1 MLLNS
6 ILDQGR
12 ADDTALVDH
21 GRRITYKEFKEAIK
35 HCRDKLYSLGI
46 RQGDRVAIFSRN
58 SIEFVY
64 AYFAIASLGAINVP
78 INFQL
83 SNREVAYIL
92 KDAGVEHIFTYKPL
106 DIDDHHIDS
115 KNKPDFHVGIPQR
128 VTQHNMEIFNFA
140 QHDIKILNQVDD
152 TISEAPELPEDFDWN
167 KPCVIIY
174 TSGTTGNPK
183 GAVLSHKNLI
193 RNAEQMIH
201 MGCKSEHKV
210 LCVLPMYHCFSWTCS
225 VLYPLSKGA
234 TVVILDS
241 FTPKETIETIRT
253 EKITDM
259 YVVPSICSLLTK
271 LASAEDMAT
280 LRLVVSGGTTLPLQI
295 ANDFIGKFHVEIC
308 EGYGLS
314 ESSPVV
320 TMNPYGKP
328 KVGSAGPIIPD
339 IEARFVDSDGNDVPQ
354 GHEGELII
362 KGDNVMLG
370 YWNMPEATKEAIDED
385 GWLHTGDIAKIDED
399 GYVFIVN
406 RLKEMIISMGENI
419 YPREVEEVIYRFPGI
434 KDAAVVGVDDKLR
447 GQAGACFY
455 SMNEGAE
462 MNIHDLKQFLQKNLA
477 LYKIPRE
484 FHQLDELPRT
494 STGKIFKRK
503 ILEDFLAAKNEKN

>member
-1 MLLNS
+1 MLLHK
-6 ILDQGR
+6 IIDQGQTN
-12 ADDTALVDH
+12 DIALVDH
-21 GRRITYKEFKEAIK
+21 GRYVTYGEFKEAIK
-35 HCRDKLYSLGI
+35 HCRDKLYDLGI

-58 SIEFVY
+58 SVEFIY
-64 AYFAIASLGAINVP
+64 AYFAVASLGAINVP

-83 SNREVAYIL
+83 STREIAYIL
-92 KDAGVEHIFTYKPL
+92 KDAGIEHIFTYKPL
-106 DIDDHHIDS
+106 DIDSHHIDS
-115 KNKPDFHVGIPQR
+115 KEKPDFHVGIPQK
-128 VTQHNMEIFNFA
+128 VTQHNMKVFEFT
-140 QHDIKILNQVDD
+140 QHDIKILDEVDES
-152 TISEAPELPEDFDWN
+152 IKEAPELPADFDDN

-183 GAVLSHKNLI
+183 GAVLSHKNLV

-201 MGCKSEHKV
+201 MGCERQHKV

-225 VLYPLSKGA
+225 VLYPLSHGA
-234 TVVILDS
+234 AVVILDS

-271 LASAEDMAT
+271 LASAEDMKT
-280 LRLVVSGGTTLPLQI
+280 LRLVVSGGTTLPVQI
-295 ANDFIGKFHVEIC
+295 ANDFINKFGVEIC

-314 ESSPVV
+314 EASPVV

-328 KVGSAGPIIPD
+328 KVGSSGPA
-339 IEARFVDSDGNDVPQ
+339 EGNDVPQ
-354 GHEGELII
+354 GSEGELVI

-370 YWNMPEATKEAIDED
+370 YWNMPEATKEAIDAE
-385 GWLHTGDIAKIDED
+385 GWLHTGDIAKVDDD
-399 GYVFIVN
+399 GYVYIVN

-419 YPREVEEVIYRFPGI
+419 YPREVEEVIYRYPGI
-434 KDAAVVGVDDKLR
+434 KDAAVIGVEDKLR

-455 SMNEGAE
+455 SMQEGAE
-462 MNIHDLKQFLQKNLA
+462 MDIHNLKQFLQKNLA

-484 FHQLDELPRT
+484 FHELDDLPRT
-494 STGKIFKRK
+494 STGKISKRM
-503 ILEDFLAAKNEKN
+503 ILEDFLKRKNLN

>member
-1 MLLNS
+1 MLLNN
-6 ILDQGR
+6 ILDSGR
-12 ADDTALVDH
+12 DQDIAIVDH
-21 GRRITYKEFKEAIK
+21 GRRFTYEQFKNSI
-35 HCRDKLYSLGI
+35 RQTRNKLYELGI

-58 SIEFVY
+58 SAEFIFVY
-64 AYFAIASLGAINVP
+64 FAVASLGAINVP

-83 SNREVAYIL
+83 SHREIAYIL

-106 DIDDHHIDS
+106 EIDDHHIDS
-115 KNKPDFHVGIPQR
+115 NPKPDFHVGLTHK
-128 VTQHNMEIFNFA
+128 VH
-140 QHDIKILNQVDD
+140 QHDIKIFDQPNDLPD
-152 TISEAPELPEDFDWN
+152 APELPKDFSAEN
-167 KPCVIIY
+167 PCVIIY

-183 GAVLSHKNLI
+183 GAVLSHKNLV
-193 RNAEQMIH
+193 RNAEQMIN
-201 MGCKSEHKV
+201 MGCESHHKV

-225 VLYPLSKGA
+225 VLYPLSHGA
-234 TVVILDS
+234 AVVILDS

-271 LASAEDMAT
+271 LATTEDMQT

-295 ANDFIGKFHVEIC
+295 ANDFIEKFNVEIC

-314 ESSPVV
+314 EASPVV

-339 IEARFVDSDGNDVPQ
+339 IEYRFVDNEGNDVKQ
-354 GHEGELII
+354 GTEGELII
-362 KGDNVMLG
+362 KGDNVMIG
-370 YWNMPEATKEAIDED
+370 YWNMPDATKEAIDQD

-419 YPREVEEVIYRFPGI
+419 YPREVEEVIYKFPGI
-434 KDAAVVGVDDKLR
+434 KDAAVIGVEDKLR

-455 SMNEGAE
+455 SMQDGAE
-462 MNIHDLKQFLQKNLA
+462 MNISDLKHFLQKNLA

-484 FHQLDELPRT
+484 FHQLDDLPRT

-503 ILEDFLAAKNEKN
+503 ILDDFLAKK

>member
-1 MLLNS
+1 MLLQEIINKANEND
-6 ILDQGR
+6 I
-12 ADDTALVDH
+12 ALVDH
-21 GRRITYKEFKEAIK
+21 GRRMSYKEFKEAIK
-35 HCRDKLYSLGI
+35 RSRNKLYELGV
-46 RQGDRVAIFSRN
+46 RKGDRVGIFSRN
-58 SIEFVY
+58 SIEFVLT
-64 AYFAIASLGAINVP
+64 YFAVASLGAINVP

-83 SNREVAYIL
+83 SNREIEYIL
-92 KDAGVEHIFTYKPL
+92 RNAGVKNLFTYKEL
-106 DIDDHHIDS
+106 GVQNV
-115 KNKPDFHVGIPQR
+115 K
-128 VTQHNMEIFNFA
+128 EY
-140 QHDIKILNQVDD
+140 DIKIINESSEV
-152 TISEAPELPEDFDWN
+152 EAPQLENFSWT

-183 GAVLSHKNLI
+183 GAMLSHKNLV
-193 RNAEQMIH
+193 RNAEQMIN
-201 MGCKSEHKV
+201 MCCESKHKV

-225 VLYPLSKGA
+225 VVYPLSKGA
-234 TVVILDS
+234 TIVILDQ
-241 FTPKETIETIRT
+241 FTPKETIETIRS
-253 EKITDM
+253 EQITDM

-271 LASAEDMAT
+271 LASAEDMKT

-295 ANDFIGKFHVEIC
+295 ANDFIEKFGVEIC

-339 IEARFVDSDGNDVPQ
+339 IEFRFVDNEGNDVEP

-370 YWNMPEATKEAIDED
+370 YWNLPEATKEAIDDE

-399 GYVFIVN
+399 GYVYIVN
-406 RLKEMIISMGENI
+406 RLKELIISMGENI
-419 YPREVEEVIYRFPGI
+419 YPREVEEVIYQYPGI
-434 KDAAVVGVDDKLR
+434 KDAAVVGVEDKLR

-455 SMNEGAE
+455 SMQDGFK
-462 MNIHDLKQFLQKNLA
+462 MNVSDLKHYLQKNLA

-484 FHQLDELPRT
+484 FHQLEDLPRT

-503 ILEDFLAAKNEKN
+503 ILEDYLSTQN

>member
-1 MLLNS
+1 MLLHEIIKNARDED
-6 ILDQGR
+6 L
-12 ADDTALVDH
+12 ALIDH
-21 GRRITYKEFKEAIK
+21 ERRVTYFEFKAAIK
-35 HCRDKLYSLGI
+35 NCRDKMYELGI
-46 RQGDRVAIFSRN
+46 RRGDRVAIFSRN

-83 SNREVAYIL
+83 SNREIKYIL
-92 KDAGVEHIFTYKPL
+92 DNAGIKNMFTYEMRK
-106 DIDDHHIDS
+106 IEGVI
-115 KNKPDFHVGIPQR
+115 
-128 VTQHNMEIFNFA
+128 EY
-140 QHDIKILNQVDD
+140 DIKIINEKSKV
-152 TISEAPELPEDFDWN
+152 EAPPLEENFDWN
-167 KPCVIIY
+167 EPCVIIY

-193 RNAEQMIH
+193 RNAEQMINMCCESQH
-201 MGCKSEHKV
+201 NV
-210 LCVLPMYHCFSWTCS
+210 LCVLPMYHCFGWTCS
-225 VLYPLSKGA
+225 VIYPLSKGA

-253 EKITDM
+253 EKVTDM

-271 LASAEDMAT
+271 LAKPEDMKT

-295 ANDFIGKFHVEIC
+295 ANDFIEKFHVEIC

-314 ESSPVV
+314 ETSPVV
-320 TMNPYGKP
+320 TMCPYGKAR
-328 KVGSAGPIIPD
+328 VGSAGPIIPD
-339 IEARFVDSDGNDVPQ
+339 IEYRFVDSEGNDVKQ

-370 YWNMPEATKEAIDED
+370 YWNMPEATKDAIDKE
-385 GWLHTGDIAKIDED
+385 GWFHTGDIAKIDSD
-399 GYVFIVN
+399 GYVYIVN
-406 RLKEMIISMGENI
+406 RLKELIISMGENI
-419 YPREVEEVIYRFPGI
+419 YPREVEEVIYQYPGI

-455 SMNEGAE
+455 SVNEGE
-462 MNIHDLKQFLQKNLA
+462 TINIQDLKHFLQKNLA

-484 FHQLDELPRT
+484 FHQLKDLPRT

-503 ILEDFLAAKNEKN
+503 ILEDFLNQK

>member
-1 MLLNS
+1 MLLNK

-12 ADDTALVDH
+12 ESDIALVDH
-21 GRRITYKEFKEAIK
+21 GRRVTYADFKKSIEN
-35 HCRDKLYSLGI
+35 CRNKLYKLGI

-58 SIEFVY
+58 SIEFIY

-78 INFQL
+78 VNFQL
-83 SNREVAYIL
+83 SHREIAYIL
-92 KDAGVEHIFTYKPL
+92 KDAGVKHIFTYKPL
-106 DIDDHHIDS
+106 DIDSHHVDS
-115 KNKPDFHVGIPQR
+115 DPKPDFHVGMTHK
-128 VTQHNMEIFNFA
+128 VT
-140 QHDIKILNQVDD
+140 QHDIKMLSQIDE
-152 TISEAPELPEDFDWN
+152 TIEKAPELPDDFDWN
-167 KPCVIIY
+167 NPCVIIY

-183 GAVLSHKNLI
+183 GAVLSHKNLV

-201 MGCKSEHKV
+201 MGCKREHNV

-234 TVVILDS
+234 TIVILDS

-271 LASAEDMAT
+271 LASAEDMST

-295 ANDFIGKFHVEIC
+295 ANDFIKKFGVEIC

-339 IEARFVDSDGNDVPQ
+339 IEYRFVDSEGNDVPQ
-354 GHEGELII
+354 GQEGELII
-362 KGDNVMLG
+362 KGDNVMIG
-370 YWNMPEATKEAIDED
+370 YWNMPEATAEAIDKD

-419 YPREVEEVIYRFPGI
+419 YPREVEEIIYRYPGI
-434 KDAAVVGVDDKLR
+434 KDAAVIGVEDKLR

-455 SMNEGAE
+455 SMQDGAE
-462 MNIHDLKQFLQKNLA
+462 MNISELKHFLQKNLA

-484 FHQLDELPRT
+484 FHQLEDLPRT

-503 ILEDFLAAKNEKN
+503 ILEDFLADKI

>member
-1 MLLNS
+1 MLLNN
-6 ILDQGR
+6 IIDQGR
-12 ADDTALVDH
+12 ASDIALVDH
-21 GRRITYKEFKEAIK
+21 GRRVNYSEFKEAIK
-35 HCRDKLYSLGI
+35 YCRNKLYQMGI
-46 RQGDRVAIFSRN
+46 RQGERVAIFSRN
-58 SIEFVY
+58 SIEFIY
-64 AYFAIASLGAINVP
+64 AYFAVASLGAINVP

-83 SNREVAYIL
+83 SNREIAYIL
-92 KDAGVEHIFTYKPL
+92 KDAGIEHIFTYKPL
-106 DIDDHHIDS
+106 DLNEHFADGDITT
-115 KNKPDFHVGIPQR
+115 KKVDFHAGI
-128 VTQHNMEIFNFA
+128 THKIT
-140 QHDIKILNQVDD
+140 QHDIKELNNFDKD
-152 TISEAPELPEDFDWN
+152 ITEAPELPKDFSEN
-167 KPCVIIY
+167 SPCVIIY

-183 GAVLSHKNLI
+183 GAVLSHKNLV
-193 RNAEQMIH
+193 RNAEQMIN
-201 MGCKSEHKV
+201 MGCKAEHKV

-234 TVVILDS
+234 AVVILDS

-271 LASAEDMAT
+271 LATAEDMSS
-280 LRLVVSGGTTLPLQI
+280 LRLVVSGGTTLPVQI
-295 ANDFIGKFHVEIC
+295 ANDFIGKFGVEIC

-339 IEARFVDSDGNDVPQ
+339 IKARFVDSEGNDVPKGQ
-354 GHEGELII
+354 EGELII

-370 YWNMPEATKEAIDED
+370 YWNMPEATKEAIDKD

-419 YPREVEEVIYRFPGI
+419 YPREVEEVIYRYPGI
-434 KDAAVVGVDDKLR
+434 KDAAVVGVEDKLR

-484 FHQLDELPRT
+484 FHQLDDLPRT

-503 ILEDFLAAKNEKN
+503 ILENFLASKNKED

>member
-1 MLLNS
+1 M
-6 ILDQGR
+6 
-12 ADDTALVDH
+12 
-21 GRRITYKEFKEAIK
+21 
-35 HCRDKLYSLGI
+35 
-46 RQGDRVAIFSRN
+46 
-58 SIEFVY
+58 
-64 AYFAIASLGAINVP
+64 
-78 INFQL
+78 
-83 SNREVAYIL
+83 
-92 KDAGVEHIFTYKPL
+92 
-106 DIDDHHIDS
+106 
-115 KNKPDFHVGIPQR
+115 
-128 VTQHNMEIFNFA
+128 
-140 QHDIKILNQVDD
+140 LNQVDE
-152 TISEAPELPEDFDWN
+152 TIKEAPELPEDFDDN

-183 GAVLSHKNLI
+183 GAVLSHKNLV

-201 MGCKSEHKV
+201 MGCTAEHKV

-234 TVVILDS
+234 EVVILDS

-271 LASAEDMAT
+271 LATAEDMKT
-280 LRLVVSGGTTLPLQI
+280 LRLVVSGGTTLPVQI
-295 ANDFIGKFHVEIC
+295 ANDFISKFGVEIC

-314 ESSPVV
+314 EASPVV

-328 KVGSAGPIIPD
+328 KVGSSGPIVPD
-339 IEARFVDSDGNDVPQ
+339 IEARFVDSEGNDVPQ
-354 GHEGELII
+354 GQEGELII
-362 KGDNVMLG
+362 KGDNVMIG
-370 YWNMPEATKEAIDED
+370 YWNMPEATKEAIDKD

-419 YPREVEEVIYRFPGI
+419 YPREVEEVIYKFPGI
-434 KDAAVVGVDDKLR
+434 KDAAVIGVYDKLR

-455 SMNEGAE
+455 SMQEGEVMDIKA
-462 MNIHDLKQFLQKNLA
+462 LKHFLQKNLA

-503 ILEDFLAAKNEKN
+503 ILDDFLKNKGKG